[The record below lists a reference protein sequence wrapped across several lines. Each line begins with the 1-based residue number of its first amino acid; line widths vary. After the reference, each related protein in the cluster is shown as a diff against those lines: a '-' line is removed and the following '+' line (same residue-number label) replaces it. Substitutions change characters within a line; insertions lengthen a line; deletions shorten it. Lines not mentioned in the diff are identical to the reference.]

1 MKKMSGFKKVMFS
14 TGNRSISLPAA
25 LCKQFIIK
33 YCLFISV
40 LIASPVYAQINVNAD
55 TASVDVFQ
63 VNTIQIEGYSP
74 VDKGRL
80 ESKLDEYEGRML
92 TIQDL
97 REAATE
103 IENEFAL
110 SGYNFYRVT
119 LPPQTLKDGVVT
131 LNIAAISIDDVVVIG
146 NRYFSARNIKT
157 SLPLIKSGESP
168 NTQKIASALLLAE
181 ENPAKELRVIFV
193 KGSQP
198 ETVNANISV
207 NDSNPNELYVW
218 ANNAGSKSDSRAR
231 VGVQY
236 HNRNL
241 WGYDHQLSLSY
252 TLSPQDTDE
261 LKQYGLNYQ
270 IPVYRTQGMVH
281 GFYSKSNA
289 DNGRVADVFDVSG
302 AGETWGVGYTQYL
315 RKRQLYQH
323 RLKLSLTDKFFDSD
337 ILFNSN
343 DIGADVRA
351 RPIALDY
358 IARFDYENWVVSANL
373 TYSKNTSGGSFNDDQ
388 SYEAAQAGATSSWDK
403 QELYASVD
411 YMFNRYWRSNFVLF
425 AQNSSD
431 VLIGGEK
438 FGMGGALGDFGP
450 RGFYER
456 EVSVDKGTKASLSF
470 YRSFPTKRLELGVF
484 YDYASGDRTNPQ
496 VGESP
501 SEDLSSIGLTA
512 RWNVR
517 SNMILEANYGY
528 VLDGVNQEFNS
539 EATDD
544 GDSRFH
550 LSFKY
555 FPKWPFGEKE

>member
-1 MKKMSGFKKVMFS
+1 MSGFKKVLFN
-14 TGNRSISLPAA
+14 TGKKPVFLPAA
-25 LCKQFIIK
+25 LCKQFVIK
-33 YCLFISV
+33 SCLLTSV
-40 LIASPVYAQINVNAD
+40 FIASSVYAQTNVNAD

-63 VNTIQIEGYSP
+63 VNSIQIEGYSP
-74 VDKGRL
+74 IDKRRL
-80 ESKLDEYEGRML
+80 ESKLDDYVGRML

-97 REAATE
+97 RAAATE

-131 LNIAAISIDDVVVIG
+131 LNIAAITIDDVVVIG

-157 SLPLIKSGESP
+157 SMPLIKPGESP

-198 ETVNANISV
+198 ETVKANISV

-270 IPVYRTQGMVH
+270 IPVYKTQGMVY

-315 RKRQLYQH
+315 RKRQLFQH

-351 RPIALDY
+351 RPLALDY
-358 IARFDYENWVVSANL
+358 IARFDYESWIVSANL

-411 YMFNRYWRSNFVLF
+411 YMFNRNWRSNFVLF

-456 EVSVDKGTKASLSF
+456 EVSVDKGVKSSLSF

-484 YDYASGDRTNPQ
+484 YDYASGDRVNPQ
-496 VGESP
+496 AGESP

-512 RWNVR
+512 RWNIR
-517 SNMILEANYGY
+517 ANMILEANYGY